1 MKEENQ
7 ILNIGGE
14 RKPRFTGLMKK
25 TKVYR
30 LNEEK
35 DQGLQVGRRD
45 HGLEVAQRKRTK
57 GQRLYEE
64 REQRFTGWKK
74 KKNKGWL
81 NKDN

>member
-1 MKEENQ
+1 MNGEIKPRFTGWMKEENQ

-45 HGLEVAQRKRTK
+45 HGLEVA
-57 GQRLYEE
+57 
-64 REQRFTGWKK
+64 
-74 KKNKGWL
+74 
-81 NKDN
+81 

>member
-45 HGLEVAQRKRTK
+45 HGLEVA
-57 GQRLYEE
+57 
-64 REQRFTGWKK
+64 
-74 KKNKGWL
+74 
-81 NKDN
+81 